1 MAANA
6 SDGAGSE
13 QMIDWIKTR
22 VELSAFEEAMW
33 TAEHDAVVI
42 EFIGDVSA
50 HRLLMAVYDGALVME
65 YKAIP
70 PVAAVSDEL
79 MCVTN
84 NTTATCHPTIS
95 PSHQLADQ
103 RHPPRFHG

>member
-42 EFIGDVSA
+42 EFIGDGSA

-84 NTTATCHPTIS
+84 TTTTGGV
-95 PSHQLADQ
+95 PSCSCSCS
-103 RHPPRFHG
+103 